1 MAKKGKA
8 KSLDNSQHVFHS
20 RSFWDMPW
28 RLFNFY
34 PSGSNVAF
42 HISPEKIKVHS
53 FFHKQNEKNVIMLKV
68 FKVNKSVF
76 TNKTSTLSVLILS
89 KINVFSQF
97 AKFNAREISQN
108 P

>member
-1 MAKKGKA
+1 MTKKGKA